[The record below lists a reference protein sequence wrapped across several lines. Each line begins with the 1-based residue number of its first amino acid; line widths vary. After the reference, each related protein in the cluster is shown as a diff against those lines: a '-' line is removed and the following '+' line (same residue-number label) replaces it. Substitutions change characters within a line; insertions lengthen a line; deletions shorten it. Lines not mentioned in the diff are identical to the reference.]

1 MHWLQRLTARG
12 RSALDALRGSYW
24 FLPAV
29 MTSLAG
35 LAALALVRLNVSL
48 SLDGPLS
55 WLILTDADAARAVLS
70 VIAGSMVT
78 VTGLVFSI
86 NIVALTLASTQ
97 FGPRLLR
104 TFLRDRVN
112 QLVFGAFT
120 GTFLYSLIVLMAVTD
135 QGVPRLASAL
145 AVALAVLSLFVL
157 IYFIHHTVTS
167 IQASSVIAGV
177 AAELQRQLTE
187 LFPERLGQAAQDSGP
202 DAVAGFI
209 QALADDGVAL
219 RAPGDGFIRVID
231 QRALSTLVD
240 SHDLQL
246 LLTAR
251 PGDFVAAGMV
261 LGRVGPAA
269 AVDARLCKELAGL
282 FVLGGQRSAVQ
293 DLAFLIDQLTEVAA
307 RALSPGVND
316 PRTASACTQQL
327 GAVLC
332 AVADRHMPA
341 GARADEAGR
350 LRVVAPALT
359 FERIAA
365 LALDPIRQYGAEH
378 PEVVL
383 TVFEVLRR
391 VGDCCPAPV
400 RRRLLREHLEAFHD
414 AFGRSPAA
422 AAATDAARVQEAFE
436 QARDALG

>member
-1 MHWLQRLTARG
+1 MHRLQQLAARG

-24 FLPAV
+24 FIPAM
-29 MTSLAG
+29 MTLLAG
-35 LAALALVRLNVSL
+35 AAALALVRLNVSL
-48 SLDGPLS
+48 SLDGPFG
-55 WLILTDADAARAVLS
+55 WLILSDADAARAILS

-78 VTGLVFSI
+78 VAGLVFSI
-86 NIVALTLASTQ
+86 NLVALTLASTQ

-104 TFLRDRVN
+104 TFLRDRIN

-120 GTFLYSLIVLMAVTD
+120 GTFLYSLIVLMAVTE

-145 AVALAVLSLFVL
+145 AVLLAVLSLFVL

-177 AAELQRQLTE
+177 AAELQRELAE
-187 LFPERLGQAAQDSGP
+187 LFPERLGQAAQDSGS

-219 RAPGDGFIRVID
+219 RATSDGFIRVID
-231 QRALSTLVD
+231 QQALFTLVD
-240 SHDLQL
+240 GHDLQL
-246 LLTAR
+246 LLTAG

-269 AVDARLCKELAGL
+269 AVDARLREELAAL
-282 FVLGGQRSAVQ
+282 FVLGRQRSAVQ

-316 PRTASACTQQL
+316 PRTASACMQQL

-332 AVADRHMPA
+332 AVADRHMPQ

-359 FERIAA
+359 FGRIAG
-365 LALDPIRQYGAEH
+365 LALDPIRQYGAAH

-383 TVFEVLRR
+383 TVFEVLYR
-391 VGDCCPAPV
+391 VGDCCPAPA
-400 RRRLLREHLEAFHD
+400 RRRLLREHLEAFHE
-414 AFGRSPAA
+414 AFMRSPAA
-422 AAATDAARVQEAFE
+422 AAATDAGRVQQAFE
-436 QARDALG
+436 QARDALA

>member
-1 MHWLQRLTARG
+1 MHWLQRLAARG

-24 FLPAV
+24 FIPAV
-29 MTSLAG
+29 MTGLAG
-35 LAALALVRLNVSL
+35 AGAITLVRLNISL
-48 SLDGPLS
+48 SLNGPLS
-55 WLILTDADAARAVLS
+55 WLILTDADAARSVLS

-86 NIVALTLASTQ
+86 NLVALTLASTQ

-112 QLVFGAFT
+112 QVVFGAFT
-120 GTFLYSLIVLMAVTD
+120 GTFLYSLIVLMAVTE

-145 AVALAVLSLFVL
+145 AVLMAVLSLFVL

-177 AAELQRQLTE
+177 ATELQRQLGE
-187 LFPERLGQAAQDSGP
+187 MFPERLGQAAEDSGP

-219 RAPGDGFIRVID
+219 RAPSDGFIRVID
-231 QRALSTLVD
+231 EHALFALVD
-240 SHDLQL
+240 RHDLQL

-251 PGDFVAAGMV
+251 PGNFVAAGMV
-261 LGRVGPAA
+261 LGRVGPMA
-269 AVDARLCKELAGL
+269 AVDARLRDELADL
-282 FVLGGQRSAVQ
+282 FVLGSQRSAVQ
-293 DLAFLIDQLTEVAA
+293 DLAFLIDQLTEIGA

-316 PRTASACTQQL
+316 PRTASACVQRL

-332 AVADRHMPA
+332 AVADRHMPQ

-359 FERIAA
+359 FERLVG

-383 TVFEVLRR
+383 TVFDVLRR
-391 VGDCCPAPV
+391 VGDCCSAPV
-400 RRRLLREHLEAFHD
+400 RRRILCEHLEAFHD
-414 AFGRSPAA
+414 AFTRSPAA
-422 AAATDAARVQEAFE
+422 AAATDAAQVKQAFE
-436 QARDALG
+436 QARDALS